1 MRQILLDFSLAFRNV
16 VRQRR
21 RSGVAV
27 GAVAFGIAA
36 LIIASGFIEWI
47 FMDFREATIHS
58 RIGHVQISRPGY
70 HDAGKADPYAF
81 LLPDSVPELSMPDQ
95 ASRIKTVAPRL
106 SFSGLISHGDATL
119 SFIGDGVSPH
129 EEVAFQHGL
138 QISEGKNLSAD
149 DPKGIIVGEGLGR
162 NLGIK
167 VGERVVL
174 VANTASGGTNAVEVT
189 VRGVFT
195 TVTKAYDDAALR
207 MPIGTARELLRT
219 QGAHVWV
226 LLLNDTAD
234 TDGVLSSLR
243 QRLPKD
249 QFDVVPWYKLADLY
263 NKTETLFTKQIQGIR
278 LIIALIIMLSIS
290 NTMTMNV
297 LERIRE
303 IGTCMALGARRSGIL
318 RQFLSEGILLG
329 FIGGVVGVLA
339 GVALATVISAI
350 GIPMP
355 PPPGMSHGYTGE
367 ILVTWDIALKSLL
380 LAVATTLVASVYP
393 AWRASRNQ
401 IVDALRHNR

>member
-1 MRQILLDFSLAFRNV
+1 
-16 VRQRR
+16 
-21 RSGVAV
+21 
-27 GAVAFGIAA
+27 
-36 LIIASGFIEWI
+36 
-47 FMDFREATIHS
+47 
-58 RIGHVQISRPGY
+58 
-70 HDAGKADPYAF
+70 
-81 LLPDSVPELSMPDQ
+81 
-95 ASRIKTVAPRL
+95 
-106 SFSGLISHGDATL
+106 
-119 SFIGDGVSPH
+119 
-129 EEVAFQHGL
+129 
-138 QISEGKNLSAD
+138 
-149 DPKGIIVGEGLGR
+149 
-162 NLGIK
+162 
-167 VGERVVL
+167 
-174 VANTASGGTNAVEVT
+174 
-189 VRGVFT
+189 
-195 TVTKAYDDAALR
+195 
-207 MPIGTARELLRT
+207 
-219 QGAHVWV
+219 VWV

-339 GVALATVISAI
+339 GIALATVISAI

-367 ILVTWDIALKSLL
+367 ILVTWDIAVKSLL

>member
-1 MRQILLDFSLAFRNV
+1 
-16 VRQRR
+16 
-21 RSGVAV
+21 
-27 GAVAFGIAA
+27 
-36 LIIASGFIEWI
+36 
-47 FMDFREATIHS
+47 
-58 RIGHVQISRPGY
+58 
-70 HDAGKADPYAF
+70 
-81 LLPDSVPELSMPDQ
+81 
-95 ASRIKTVAPRL
+95 
-106 SFSGLISHGDATL
+106 
-119 SFIGDGVSPH
+119 
-129 EEVAFQHGL
+129 
-138 QISEGKNLSAD
+138 
-149 DPKGIIVGEGLGR
+149 
-162 NLGIK
+162 
-167 VGERVVL
+167 
-174 VANTASGGTNAVEVT
+174 VEVT
-189 VRGVFT
+189 VRGVFA

-207 MPIGTARELLRT
+207 MPIATARELLRT

-226 LLLNDTAD
+226 LLLNDTAE

-243 QRLPKD
+243 QRLPQEK
-249 QFDVVPWYKLADLY
+249 FDVVPWYKLADLY

-303 IGTCMALGARRSGIL
+303 IGTCMALGVRRSGIL

-380 LAVATTLVASVYP
+380 LAVATTLFASVYP